1 MTTPSHPSFQQLLE
15 FAFPKELLEAFVVT
29 QFDAEKHV
37 RDDVE
42 IIRIT
47 FVEQNAPPPIPEE
60 HRGKRIISKG
70 FNRPVTIQDFPLRG
84 RPCFLTIETRR
95 WEIEGEGTLTRKL
108 SFLPESGLKVTTD
121 FALFLKEADRI
132 RAGGD

>member
-47 FVEQNAPPPIPEE
+47 FVEQNAPPPIKNLVSTKSIMFDICQTP
-60 HRGKRIISKG
+60 RYTISYGSRKAHHHP
-70 FNRPVTIQDFPLRG
+70 RVCTELKKIQG
-84 RPCFLTIETRR
+84 
-95 WEIEGEGTLTRKL
+95 
-108 SFLPESGLKVTTD
+108 SLP
-121 FALFLKEADRI
+121 
-132 RAGGD
+132 